1 MNIIDLPIELDPFID
16 NEDKNASSKY
26 GLVQMLRL
34 CQFRSNESGSN
45 RIIQV
50 YPFSLKTESGVAIGV
65 QKGGQN
71 QEITLSYKRGV

>member
-1 MNIIDLPIELDPFID
+1 
-16 NEDKNASSKY
+16 
-26 GLVQMLRL
+26 MLRL

-50 YPFSLKTESGVAIGV
+50 YPFSLKTESVVAIGV

-71 QEITLSYKRGV
+71 QEITLSYK